1 MYIVIADVEDHI
13 TLPLHFLV
21 ITIHNTCG
29 VQAGYSTVL
38 TYTLS
43 AISLNSCHSTQLL
56 SHKFMPATIIR
67 GIVCEVEADS
77 RTAAQSGFYTPL
89 EDYANVMTK
98 RTVYGHGLP
107 LMYSTLGHS
116 THDQCTS
123 TPYHHL
129 KKVQF

>member
-1 MYIVIADVEDHI
+1 MYIVIADVEDHVIKTVVVFI

-43 AISLNSCHSTQLL
+43 AISLNSCHSTQFL

-67 GIVCEVEADS
+67 GIVCEVFLLHQYLSIEADS
-77 RTAAQSGFYTPL
+77 RTAAQPIHTEVADMSRTQRNISFFILCFPL
-89 EDYANVMTK
+89 N
-98 RTVYGHGLP
+98 
-107 LMYSTLGHS
+107 
-116 THDQCTS
+116 
-123 TPYHHL
+123 
-129 KKVQF
+129 